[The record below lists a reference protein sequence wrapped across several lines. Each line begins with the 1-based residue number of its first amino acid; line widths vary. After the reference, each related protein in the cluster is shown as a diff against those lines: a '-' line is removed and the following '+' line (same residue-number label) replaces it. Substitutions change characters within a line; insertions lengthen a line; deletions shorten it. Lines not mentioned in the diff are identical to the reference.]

1 METGKRR
8 QTGTSWEITIKTG
21 KGMLSIPV
29 IRSRRKT
36 LTLQVGANGTVAV
49 RAPWQVK
56 KHEVELFV
64 EKNMAWIL
72 RTRMEMELKRDRQQE
87 IADQYHIPAYEELT
101 PMEKN
106 IIRRH
111 FMERVKFYAP
121 QMGVTY
127 NNITIRNQKGRWGSC
142 SSKGNL
148 NFNYRLHYLPQE
160 LMDYVVVHELA
171 HRVYM
176 NHSGEFWNL
185 VGQYHK
191 EYKESRRQLRE
202 IGIH

>member
-1 METGKRR
+1 M
-8 QTGTSWEITIKTG
+8 SYWEITIKTRNEE
-21 KGMLSIPV
+21 IQVPV
-29 IRSRRKT
+29 IRSKRKT
-36 LTLQVGANGTVAV
+36 LALQVTGNGAVVV
-49 RAPWQVK
+49 RAPQQIK

-64 EKNMAWIL
+64 EKNTEWIL
-72 RTRMEMELKRDRQQE
+72 RARMEMELKRDRQQE
-87 IADQYHIPAYEELT
+87 IVKQYDIPDYETLT

-106 IIRRH
+106 KIRRH
-111 FMERVKFYAP
+111 FMERLKFYAP

-127 NNITIRNQKGRWGSC
+127 GSITIRNQKGRWGSC

-171 HRVYM
+171 HRVHM
-176 NHSGEFWNL
+176 NHSREFWTL

-191 EYKESRRQLRE
+191 EYKESKSRLRE